1 MKKNAKR
8 GHGPELSNSDP
19 EARRRAAAVLEVLGG
34 LLTPTAAAESVGLSL
49 PRHYALEKKALEA
62 LAAAC
67 MARGRKGRR
76 PSPEREA
83 DRLRERVKRL
93 ERESSRNL
101 ALLRAAQ
108 RALGWSAPPA
118 KAEKP
123 GKGGGKGGGRK
134 RRRPVARALA
144 VAESLRKEPPIPAA
158 AS

>member
-1 MKKNAKR
+1 
-8 GHGPELSNSDP
+8 
-19 EARRRAAAVLEVLGG
+19 
-34 LLTPTAAAESVGLSL
+34 LTPTAAAESVGLSL
-49 PRHYALEKKALEA
+49 PRYYALEKKALEA

-67 MARGRKGRR
+67 MARGRQGRR

-123 GKGGGKGGGRK
+123 GKGGGRK

-144 VAESLRKEPPIPAA
+144 VAESLRGEPPIPAA